1 MKIISRLI
9 LAILLIPG
17 SLFSSTIYLRDGQVI
32 SNIDNLREF
41 ENVFLYEINSRS
53 ISIGKDRIQRIV
65 DDNGRVIYELMVLTF
80 RETSAQGTTV
90 NFDIFVNGETV
101 AKGQWYD
108 EGKFRVIQGTVPD
121 GTYYE
126 YYPSGRI
133 KREYKFSNNT
143 LNGMCREYYASKVV
157 ERESNL
163 INGLENG
170 ISKNFYQNSNPKGES
185 TFVNGEKDGITRLY
199 YESGSLRSVMNFVKG
214 VPNGTQRV
222 YYETGELDTEV
233 EFVKGVRNGPIK
245 QYYETGSPKM
255 TGTFRDGKLE
265 GEVVIYYESGRVKDR
280 QYFRDGRIIE
290 R

>member
-1 MKIISRLI
+1 MKTICRMIF
-9 LAILLIPG
+9 AILLVPG

-53 ISIGKDRIQRIV
+53 ISIAKDRIQKIV
-65 DDNGRVIYELMVLTF
+65 DDNGRVLYELMVLAL
-80 RETSAQGTTV
+80 RETGSQGTTV
-90 NFDIFVNGETV
+90 NFDMIVNGKPV

-108 EGKFRVIQGTVPD
+108 EGKFRITQGTVPD
-121 GTYYE
+121 GIYYE

-133 KREYKFSNNT
+133 KREYKFANNT
-143 LNGMCREYYASKVV
+143 LNGLCREYYASGVV

-163 INGLENG
+163 VNGLENG
-170 ISKNFYQNSNPKGES
+170 ISKNYHQNGKLKGES
-185 TFVNGEKDGITRLY
+185 TFVNGQKEGITRLY
-199 YESGSLRSVMNFVKG
+199 YESGSLRSEMNFVKG
-214 VPNGTQRV
+214 LPNGPQRV
-222 YYETGELDTEV
+222 YYESGDLDTEV
-233 EFVKGVRNGPIK
+233 EFVDGIRNGPIK
-245 QYYETGSPKM
+245 QYYETGSLKM
-255 TGTFRDGKLE
+255 TGTFRNGKLE